1 MAYAESASALYEQ
14 SSSSSEV
21 VVDGHTSSTANNNAL
36 YIPPS
41 FDTIDNRRKMS
52 LKLGGGN
59 CQWQPPTYDVPESI
73 DFHKTIIAGFPS
85 GDKRMIFTQMEA
97 LTGWPAKDEWDFE
110 FLGMSNHPF
119 IKANYPH
126 HEGIWGWDTAA
137 DQVVMM
143 IRNIRKSMIE
153 YHDILYDLAVVYHF
167 DIDDIDSIHRGKFP
181 PHTNPF
187 HLPIENY
194 VAARE
199 AAANNLANLYSEA
212 PPLEDWLGWRDLRVL
227 EEIQWYG
234 WFIDYWM
241 EGGLMRDIY
250 THQITTPEHWEMLV
264 KYTFKYTRDELDY
277 NTVVGNQT
285 VTPNYDPNCE
295 GSKVTDGCEPVA
307 VISAEKL
314 RDYTEGPPETA
325 KIANVLLND
334 DRTGQYVIAPE
345 AWDCIW
351 EELIENGKGLK
362 TVSDKPGYNSEDYNF
377 GAEMLEEMIAEL
389 TRLIDKYSR
398 PEWSSKATANRV
410 VELLT
415 EHRTLIQ
422 DELAH
427 VELGLRKLSDN
438 DLLGPK
444 ERARR
449 RKLKEK
455 DDKSDNTVSDIDNN
469 AKRKDD
475 KEDKDY
481 SKYFLEMDA
490 KIWKARQNDMKHR
503 ALESAREERIKQRA
517 ARIVRKAIRE
527 ARESTTVVP
536 KKMSSESK
544 EPKKE
549 VSATKKMME

>member
-1 MAYAESASALYEQ
+1 
-14 SSSSSEV
+14 
-21 VVDGHTSSTANNNAL
+21 
-36 YIPPS
+36 
-41 FDTIDNRRKMS
+41 
-52 LKLGGGN
+52 
-59 CQWQPPTYDVPESI
+59 
-73 DFHKTIIAGFPS
+73 
-85 GDKRMIFTQMEA
+85 
-97 LTGWPAKDEWDFE
+97 
-110 FLGMSNHPF
+110 MSNHPF

-126 HEGIWGWDTAA
+126 HEGIWGWEQAA

-143 IRNIRKSMIE
+143 VRNIRRSMVE
-153 YHDILYDLAVVYHF
+153 YHDILW
-167 DIDDIDSIHRGKFP
+167 DIGYAKTWD
-181 PHTNPF
+181 
-187 HLPIENY
+187 
-194 VAARE
+194 E
-199 AAANNLANLYSEA
+199 ATLNLDNLYSER
-212 PPLEDWLGWRDLRVL
+212 PPMEDFLEWRDLRVMD
-227 EEIQWYG
+227 EIQWYG

-250 THQITTPEHWEMLV
+250 THQLTTPEHWYMLMMPTV
-264 KYTFKYTRDELDY
+264 YTREELDY
-277 NTVVGNQT
+277 DLVVGNQT
-285 VTPNYDPNCE
+285 VTPNYDPHCE

-334 DRTGQYVIAPE
+334 DRTGQYVIAQE

-377 GAEMLEEMIAEL
+377 GAEFLEEMIAEL
-389 TRLIDKYSR
+389 TRLIDKYSL

-422 DELAH
+422 TELAD

-438 DLLGPK
+438 DFLGPK

-449 RKLKEK
+449 RKLKGK
-455 DDKSDNTVSDIDNN
+455 DDKSNTLSDVDNN
-469 AKRKDD
+469 VKRKADD
-475 KEDKDY
+475 TEDKDY

-490 KIWKARQNDMKHR
+490 KIWKARQKDMKHR

-527 ARESTTVVP
+527 ARESSTVVP
-536 KKMSSESK
+536 KKMGESK
-544 EPKKE
+544 QPKKMPT
-549 VSATKKMME
+549 TKKMME

>member
-1 MAYAESASALYEQ
+1 
-14 SSSSSEV
+14 
-21 VVDGHTSSTANNNAL
+21 
-36 YIPPS
+36 
-41 FDTIDNRRKMS
+41 
-52 LKLGGGN
+52 
-59 CQWQPPTYDVPESI
+59 
-73 DFHKTIIAGFPS
+73 
-85 GDKRMIFTQMEA
+85 
-97 LTGWPAKDEWDFE
+97 
-110 FLGMSNHPF
+110 
-119 IKANYPH
+119 
-126 HEGIWGWDTAA
+126 
-137 DQVVMM
+137 
-143 IRNIRKSMIE
+143 
-153 YHDILYDLAVVYHF
+153 
-167 DIDDIDSIHRGKFP
+167 
-181 PHTNPF
+181 
-187 HLPIENY
+187 
-194 VAARE
+194 
-199 AAANNLANLYSEA
+199 
-212 PPLEDWLGWRDLRVL
+212 
-227 EEIQWYG
+227 
-234 WFIDYWM
+234 
-241 EGGLMRDIY
+241 
-250 THQITTPEHWEMLV
+250 MLV

-389 TRLIDKYSR
+389 TRLIDKYSL